1 MNMENFVSGYLSELE
16 AVVRRVSHDDIRG
29 VMALLFEAWK
39 GGKQVFVAGNGGSAS
54 TAAHFACDLAKF
66 TAVEGKRR
74 FRAICLNDNVPLVSA
89 LTNDLGWDSVY
100 YEQLRNLMYRGDV
113 LVVISVHGGSGA
125 DKAGVWSQN
134 LLKAAKFVQQN
145 GGKVI
150 GLSGFDG
157 GAIKQVADA
166 CIVAPVNST
175 PQVEG
180 FHAVLTHMLCAGLRD
195 AIVESEMV

>member
-1 MNMENFVSGYLSELE
+1 MN
-16 AVVRRVSHDDIRG
+16 
-29 VMALLFEAWK
+29 
-39 GGKQVFVAGNGGSAS
+39 
-54 TAAHFACDLAKF
+54 
-66 TAVEGKRR
+66 
-74 FRAICLNDNVPLVSA
+74 P
-89 LTNDLGWDSVY
+89 
-100 YEQLRNLMYRGDV
+100 GDV